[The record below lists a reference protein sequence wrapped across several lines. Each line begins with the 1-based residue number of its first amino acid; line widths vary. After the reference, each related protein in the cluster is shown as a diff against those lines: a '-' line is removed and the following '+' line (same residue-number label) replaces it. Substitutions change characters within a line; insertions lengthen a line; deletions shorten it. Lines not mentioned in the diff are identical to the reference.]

1 MECVVV
7 LFLEA
12 IFLDSYNKINEFP
25 LEELSKLDNRII
37 ESQSDT
43 LINCF
48 LQYFGYTY
56 EVWPVW
62 MICYIQIGNQKKIL
76 FFFMVI
82 KNYINVRLSNSW

>member
-37 ESQSDT
+37 DGLILLLIVSYNT
-43 LINCF
+43 LDI
-48 LQYFGYTY
+48 LMKFGQ
-56 EVWPVW
+56 VW